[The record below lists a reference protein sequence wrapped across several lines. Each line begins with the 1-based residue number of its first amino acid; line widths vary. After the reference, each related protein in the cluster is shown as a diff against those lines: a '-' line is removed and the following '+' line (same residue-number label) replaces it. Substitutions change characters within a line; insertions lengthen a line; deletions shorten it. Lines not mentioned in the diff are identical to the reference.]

1 MASLAEVLM
10 ASLLVVAF
18 GLLAASCV
26 ETAHQPLLLRFDTVS
41 IYSPSAF
48 PQRPF
53 HCTDGAVGTH
63 VGPACW

>member
-10 ASLLVVAF
+10 ASLIVVAF

-41 IYSPSAF
+41 ILLS
-48 PQRPF
+48 
-53 HCTDGAVGTH
+53 
-63 VGPACW
+63 

>member
-41 IYSPSAF
+41 IYLVHSPGVRSTALM
-48 PQRPF
+48 
-53 HCTDGAVGTH
+53 VL
-63 VGPACW
+63 